1 MKSAALMSREGEKT
15 MFNKDV
21 KPIQPEPNE
30 PPPRRDAPERPKRE
44 EVSPSQEGKFQRELE
59 RKEEKKEEKP
69 AVPAG
74 SEKKSLEKGEKGLF
88 HLSRE
93 GKQGEGKGGK
103 KEMGQQKGQQ
113 QPSATPTQ
121 PTTRAQPISKEG
133 EEVIALSGVPVE
145 ETPEIVSHIPE
156 EGEEVGEPIAIET
169 EEGIP
174 LTAEKGRETPII
186 PTGREAE
193 APVQPTQLPGEAV
206 VRPEITPEAREAH
219 RAELH
224 ALVEQ
229 VAETM
234 ATLVSK
240 TDTTI
245 VVTLKHPPLFDG
257 ASLIVKESATA
268 KNEYNITFENLSPQA
283 RALIDVE
290 ANQAQLR
297 QGLIE
302 KGYTLHMVT
311 VEPGVLYV
319 TPAEAESRPGEGR
332 SFEQGGG
339 GQTGE
344 GEGGE
349 AEEREGRE
357 S

>member
-1 MKSAALMSREGEKT
+1 

-21 KPIQPEPNE
+21 KPVPPEPKE
-30 PPPRRDAPERPKRE
+30 PTPRHDAPERPKRE

-69 AVPAG
+69 AV
-74 SEKKSLEKGEKGLF
+74 SEGPKKKGLEKEEKGLY

-93 GKQGEGKGGK
+93 GKQRGQGEGKSGK

-113 QPSATPTQ
+113 
-121 PTTRAQPISKEG
+121 PTTTHAQPLSEKG
-133 EEVIALSGVPVE
+133 EKVIALSGVPVE
-145 ETPEIVSHIPE
+145 ETPEIVSHTPE
-156 EGEEVGEPIAIET
+156 EGAEVGETIAIEG
-169 EEGIP
+169 EEGRP
-174 LTAEKGRETPII
+174 LIGGREKEAPII

-193 APVQPTQLPGEAV
+193 APVQPTQVPGEAI

-240 TDTTI
+240 ADTTI

-283 RALIDVE
+283 RALIE
-290 ANQAQLR
+290 TQANQEQLR

-302 KGYTLHMVT
+302 KGYTMHMIT

-319 TPAEAESRPGEGR
+319 NPAEAESRPGEGR
-332 SFEQGGG
+332 SFEREGG

-349 AEEREGRE
+349 KGEKEGQR
-357 S
+357 